1 MTYTEPQVV
10 AMVQR
15 RASADGVRETARR
28 LRVSPTYVVGVCYGT
43 MRPGAKILAGLGL
56 ARQVRYVRCAAS
68 PLPHGR
74 AK

>member
-10 AMVQR
+10 AMVKR

-28 LRVSPTYVVGVCYGT
+28 LNVSPTYVVGVCDGT

-56 ARQVRYVRCAAS
+56 VRQVRYVTAAS